1 MTNTSF
7 ELSEALALAGDETLL
22 RELAGILLEE
32 GSRELGAVRS
42 AQQGGDP
49 RALEAAAHRLKGAVI
64 VFGAK
69 RLGAALEELE
79 QAARGGS
86 VGDCGPLVTHAESE
100 WRALASELEAWLGPT
115 AVG

>member
-7 ELSEALALAGDETLL
+7 ELSEALALAGDEGLL

-32 GSRELGAVRS
+32 GSRELGAARS
-42 AQQGGDP
+42 AQQSGDA
-49 RALEAAAHRLKGAVI
+49 RALEALAHRLKGAVI

-79 QAARGGS
+79 QTARGGS
-86 VGDCGPLVTHAESE
+86 VRDCGPLITQAESE
-100 WRALASELEAWLGPT
+100 WHVLAGELGAWLGRA